1 MTVDVEID
9 NRIGKCQKI
18 LETDPNSQ
26 IFAALAEAYRKK
38 GELEKAFQVCHNG
51 LRIHPNYGP
60 AHVVMA
66 KVNMDRGLYDWAET
80 EVEKARQVDGNN
92 RTIELLLA
100 EINIYK
106 GEFQAAIKVLKRL
119 AITDPGNDH
128 VKRLID
134 IALKIPQEQREQLE
148 PQAIATTS
156 SGVTPKPAQ
165 AVTPSRAVVAD
176 RLTPVDFLT
185 EALQVKDVDGA
196 MYINTEGLVIESQWR
211 TTIDQATCGAALAE
225 VSKFLDQELMKI
237 SFGRVG
243 TVLVETANRV
253 FYLIRVSGGMFLM
266 VAGASVNLG
275 SLRMKIATVME
286 RLQTK

>member
-18 LETDPNSQ
+18 LGTDPNSQ

-66 KVNMDRGLYDWAET
+66 KINMDRGLYDWAEA

-148 PQAIATTS
+148 PQVTTAS
-156 SGVTPKPAQ
+156 DSGTAPKAVHTVTPP
-165 AVTPSRAVVAD
+165 RAVVAD
-176 RLTPVDFLT
+176 RLTPVDLLT

-211 TTIDQATCGAALAE
+211 MTIDQATCGAALAE

-243 TVLVETANRV
+243 SVLVETNNRV